1 MKILGIDPGLASV
14 GYGLIEQG
22 PRDRRP
28 RHIEHGV
35 IETSA
40 GLPLA
45 LRLDAIHRRLRELI
59 REHEPTHAAVEE
71 IFFSRNV
78 KTAVAVAQAR
88 GVAIQAAVGLELAEF
103 SPPRIKLALV
113 GHGRADKNQV
123 QQMVRAVL
131 NLPEIPRPDHAADAL
146 AAALCHLHSMTA
158 LAGIALAGRAETDRT
173 GPNKELLAQM
183 KGRRR
188 RRR

>member
-22 PRDRRP
+22 SRDRRP
-28 RHIEHGV
+28 RHITHGV

-59 REHEPTHAAVEE
+59 SEHEPTHAAVEE

-88 GVAIQAAVGLELAEF
+88 GVAIQATVGLELAEF

-113 GHGRADKNQV
+113 GHGRADKSQV

-131 NLPEIPRPDHAADAL
+131 NLPEVPRPDHAADAL
-146 AAALCHLHSMTA
+146 AAALCHLHSMTT
-158 LAGIALAGRAETDRT
+158 LAGISRAADSAVERP
-173 GPNKELLAQM
+173 GPNKELLARARTRR
-183 KGRRR
+183 GRRR
-188 RRR
+188 